1 MEPAPLVPTWDTIKM
16 FSELRQILFLEFQ
29 KNFFFNFQIFLLESK
44 NDISVK
50 FIKKGGKILPP
61 PLRNLGFL
69 VFLKMN

>member
-29 KNFFFNFQIFLLESK
+29 KNVKNFQIFLLKSES
-44 NDISVK
+44 DMSVK

-61 PLRNLGFL
+61 PPKFSFSKAKR
-69 VFLKMN
+69 VF